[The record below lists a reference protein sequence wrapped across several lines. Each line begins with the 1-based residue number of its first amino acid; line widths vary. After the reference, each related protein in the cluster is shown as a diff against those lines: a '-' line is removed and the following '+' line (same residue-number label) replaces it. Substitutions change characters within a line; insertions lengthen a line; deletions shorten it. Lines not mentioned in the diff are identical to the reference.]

1 MAVHQSRAAADSAPH
16 PHSGTL
22 SRKPQ
27 RRSLRQAARSLCITF
42 ERLEGGRKLLLT
54 CSQHYG
60 D

>member
-27 RRSLRQAARSLCITF
+27 RRSLRQAARGVTRIAIPI
-42 ERLEGGRKLLLT
+42 
-54 CSQHYG
+54 YAN
-60 D
+60 